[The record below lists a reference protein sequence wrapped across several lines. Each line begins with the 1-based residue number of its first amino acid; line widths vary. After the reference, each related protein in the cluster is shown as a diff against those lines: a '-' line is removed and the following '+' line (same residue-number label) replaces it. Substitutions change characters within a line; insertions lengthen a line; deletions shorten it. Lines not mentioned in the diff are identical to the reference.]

1 MREEVYSKQDTLSE
15 YLVPPEEILATRAF
29 AASMKSGEISADMRK
44 FECYV
49 KYLAGWDILVSPT
62 NRYQGALQYL
72 TDRWGED
79 VVCVMISLKDAYTY
93 MKLLLFRQEHEE
105 IDWSARIIDSDAE

>member
-1 MREEVYSKQDTLSE
+1 
-15 YLVPPEEILATRAF
+15 
-29 AASMKSGEISADMRK
+29 MRK

-49 KYLAGWDILVSPT
+49 KYIAGWDILVSST

-72 TDRWGED
+72 TDQWGQK

-93 MKLLLFRQEHEE
+93 MSLKSFQQDTEE
-105 IDWSARIIDSDAE
+105 IDWTARIHSPDAE

>member
-1 MREEVYSKQDTLSE
+1 MPRAGSKRINEFGFYTNYYTL
-15 YLVPPEEILATRAF
+15 P
-29 AASMKSGEISADMRK
+29 EISADMRK

-49 KYLAGWDILVSPT
+49 KYLAGWDILVSTT

-72 TDRWGED
+72 TDRWGEE

-93 MKLLLFRQEHEE
+93 MSLESFQQDTEE
-105 IDWSARIIDSDAE
+105 IDWTARIHSPDAE